1 MKAFIILTVA
11 AGIATLVVIGL
22 AMAAV
27 AVSKARAYMN
37 DNR

>member
-1 MKAFIILTVA
+1 MRAFIILTVA

-22 AMAAV
+22 ALAAV
-27 AVSKARAYMN
+27 AIEKASQYMR